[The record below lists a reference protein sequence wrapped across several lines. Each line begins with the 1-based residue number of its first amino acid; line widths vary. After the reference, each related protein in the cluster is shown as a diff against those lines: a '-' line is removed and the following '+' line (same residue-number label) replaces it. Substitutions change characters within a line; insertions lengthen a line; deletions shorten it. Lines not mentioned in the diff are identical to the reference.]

1 MEHNRPDNELVSAYS
16 LAEKPAIELET
27 VQKAMQGDKEA
38 FSALFMQTYRTM
50 FLVVRRFLARDED
63 IYDALQ
69 NGYTKAY
76 KYLPRLQAPEA
87 FLTWLKRTMEN
98 AARDIRADITG
109 RETAQEDM
117 AEFADELTADDT
129 EASERRADIQE
140 VLDRLEPRQAEV
152 LTLYYYDGM
161 KLSEIAGLLGEPQST
176 VRSRFA
182 QAKKA
187 LVEQLKVKG
196 IDKSLYSGSV
206 SAMIAVCLRSLIG
219 TDVLSAATAQQ
230 MLDDIVS
237 GRQGRLGAA
246 AYKLLE
252 ARRNRAILKAVSL
265 LMALTVTV
273 SCVTVAL
280 LNGFPWKGVSVSPVG
295 IPSAE
300 SSSEGEIQQGVLGQ
314 TTTALLPG
322 VLPPDGSIHREPGFT
337 IPTIPT
343 DEEGHTLFPPVSTDK
358 QGSQNSA
365 ASGGVPTWSPG
376 VSSGTY
382 PTIPGQT
389 TTSST
394 GTKISTGP
402 SASSATGSSPTNSSP
417 PTTPTVPDGSFVPDY
432 RPGKA
437 NTEMRNQAG
446 RNRISLTMSYL
457 TGNRTEKIWV
467 DRQDEWIYV
476 FDGTRKQ
483 IYKRR
488 FDGTGGRID
497 LPAEFDDVG
506 LSSHYTV
513 AGDWIYYI
521 YDDQLQRIRT
531 DGKIKET
538 VSSFEGERGRVYWF
552 VIENN
557 QVRYCSS
564 EYISSGYGSTSYYA
578 VREYVFP
585 LDTEKK
591 WMVSEKRVDYSLH
604 NQPYSAYWL
613 NGWLVLLR
621 SEESIKYTVT
631 AEHRSG
637 NGSFVEL
644 PLLAGEIGINHGIGM
659 PFVVGD
665 TMYGATKK
673 AEKYK
678 CDFSGTPVETL
689 YCPVNSSATGTIDHI
704 DFIDSTGK
712 SMAYTRK
719 NGDGSLSFLYY
730 SLDTGKITERPAV
743 LYSDRQK
750 QFYDVFED
758 GWIFSMKKDGT
769 LFRCKADG
777 SGYLEYQ

>member
-117 AEFADELTADDT
+117 AEFADELAADDM

-161 KLSEIAGLLGEPQST
+161 KLSEIARLLGEPQST

-273 SCVTVAL
+273 SCVTVVL
-280 LNGFPWKGVSVSPVG
+280 LNGFPWKGFSTLPAAGQPDISG
-295 IPSAE
+295 N
-300 SSSEGEIQQGVLGQ
+300 SE
-314 TTTALLPG
+314 
-322 VLPPDGSIHREPGFT
+322 
-337 IPTIPT
+337 
-343 DEEGHTLFPPVSTDK
+343 
-358 QGSQNSA
+358 
-365 ASGGVPTWSPG
+365 W
-376 VSSGTY
+376 
-382 PTIPGQT
+382 
-389 TTSST
+389 
-394 GTKISTGP
+394 
-402 SASSATGSSPTNSSP
+402 SASSASGSTDREGTTTGNTTDASVSGGTTEAGQPASDASASSNASPTETVSTGTGSTGNAPSSP
-417 PTTPTVPDGSFVPDY
+417 ATTTATEPSAAFVPDY

-437 NTEMRNQAG
+437 NTEMRNPAWRVVLGNAG
-446 RNRISLTMSYL
+446 REYL
-457 TGNRTEKIWV
+457 DW
-467 DRQDEWIYV
+467 QDEWVYCFRDV
-476 FDGTRKQ
+476 NGG
-483 IYKRR
+483 YKFRR
-488 FDGTGGRID
+488 DGTGDKIPIQAPDGYM
-497 LPAEFDDVG
+497 E
-506 LSSHYTV
+506 SSMV
-513 AGDWIYYI
+513 WGDWVYYT
-521 YDDQLQRIRT
+521 DTNLSKSWLKRIRT
-531 DGKIKET
+531 DGGVVETLAETPDNGFINGFIRQGDRLLYAIKWQDSFGVEQVEYRAYTPSSGQDERLPVSGNFSLSCVPMGDWFFNPDNYCAYAFGRDEINIAKLRTEDEGIEAGNDWEEIRTINPGYFPVYILGDKLYTPTGHCIDFSGDTPRVYRAVSFSGSSIKEGT
-538 VSSFEGERGRVYWF
+538 VFQVEFVDEASGRLAVTLYD
-552 VIENN
+552 E
-557 QVRYCSS
+557 
-564 EYISSGYGSTSYYA
+564 SGIYPESMRWYS
-578 VREYVFP
+578 
-585 LDTEKK
+585 EKK
-591 WMVSEKRVDYSLH
+591 GWGSELPD
-604 NQPYSAYWL
+604 
-613 NGWLVLLR
+613 VLLR
-621 SEESIKYTVT
+621 NTKYQTYQT
-631 AEHRSG
+631 S
-637 NGSFVEL
+637 
-644 PLLAGEIGINHGIGM
+644 
-659 PFVVGD
+659 
-665 TMYGATKK
+665 
-673 AEKYK
+673 
-678 CDFSGTPVETL
+678 
-689 YCPVNSSATGTIDHI
+689 
-704 DFIDSTGK
+704 
-712 SMAYTRK
+712 
-719 NGDGSLSFLYY
+719 GDGY
-730 SLDTGKITERPAV
+730 
-743 LYSDRQK
+743 
-750 QFYDVFED
+750 VFTTKED
-758 GWIFSMKKDGT
+758 GTWFS
-769 LFRCKADG
+769 CKMDG
-777 SGYLEYQ
+777 SDYIEYIF

>member
-117 AEFADELTADDT
+117 AEFADELAADDM

-161 KLSEIAGLLGEPQST
+161 KLSEIARLLGEPQST

-280 LNGFPWKGVSVSPVG
+280 LNGFPWKWFSALPTVGQSELPTDQPNTAGGFGWSTSPVSDDNMG
-295 IPSAE
+295 NTTTVGTTTPSVLPSADT
-300 SSSEGEIQQGVLGQ
+300 S
-314 TTTALLPG
+314 
-322 VLPPDGSIHREPGFT
+322 EPG
-337 IPTIPT
+337 
-343 DEEGHTLFPPVSTDK
+343 
-358 QGSQNSA
+358 
-365 ASGGVPTWSPG
+365 
-376 VSSGTY
+376 Y
-382 PTIPGQT
+382 
-389 TTSST
+389 TTST
-394 GTKISTGP
+394 I
-402 SASSATGSSPTNSSP
+402 SASSGSKLTEPTSSDSESVTP
-417 PTTPTVPDGSFVPDY
+417 PTTIPPTVFVPDY

-437 NTEMRNQAG
+437 NTEMRNPAWRAVLSGTG
-446 RNRISLTMSYL
+446 REYL
-457 TGNRTEKIWV
+457 DW
-467 DRQDEWIYV
+467 QDEWIYC
-476 FDGTRKQ
+476 FRGISGGYKFRRDGTSGKIPIQ
-483 IYKRR
+483 VPS
-488 FDGTGGRID
+488 DGM
-497 LPAEFDDVG
+497 
-506 LSSHYTV
+506 V
-513 AGDWIYYI
+513 APMVWGDWIYYVL
-521 YDDQLQRIRT
+521 DGHKALKRVRT
-531 DGKIKET
+531 DGMVVETLVEVSVRQEIPGFIIREDQLLYAVCRVDSFGVPHYEYRSYSLATGDDRSLSLIGDFGFYDYVPVGDWFFHIFGFYADSFGRERVNILEQIAFETGNKWHEIRDDFGGFPVYILEDKLYTPTGHCIDFSGEMPRVYQAVSFSGSSIKEGT
-538 VSSFEGERGRVYWF
+538 DFRVEFIDETSGRLAVTLYDESGIYPESMRWYSETSGWEEELPKALMRTSQYQTYQTSGDGYIFTTKEDSTWF
-552 VIENN
+552 S
-557 QVRYCSS
+557 CKMD
-564 EYISSGYGSTSYYA
+564 GSDYT
-578 VREYVFP
+578 EYVF
-585 LDTEKK
+585 
-591 WMVSEKRVDYSLH
+591 
-604 NQPYSAYWL
+604 
-613 NGWLVLLR
+613 
-621 SEESIKYTVT
+621 
-631 AEHRSG
+631 
-637 NGSFVEL
+637 
-644 PLLAGEIGINHGIGM
+644 
-659 PFVVGD
+659 
-665 TMYGATKK
+665 
-673 AEKYK
+673 
-678 CDFSGTPVETL
+678 
-689 YCPVNSSATGTIDHI
+689 
-704 DFIDSTGK
+704 
-712 SMAYTRK
+712 
-719 NGDGSLSFLYY
+719 
-730 SLDTGKITERPAV
+730 
-743 LYSDRQK
+743 
-750 QFYDVFED
+750 
-758 GWIFSMKKDGT
+758 
-769 LFRCKADG
+769 
-777 SGYLEYQ
+777 

>member
-98 AARDIRADITG
+98 AARDIRANITG
-109 RETAQEDM
+109 RETAQEDI

-161 KLSEIAGLLGEPQST
+161 KLSEIARLLGEPQST

-280 LNGFPWKGVSVSPVG
+280 LNGFPWKGFSTLPAAGQPDISG
-295 IPSAE
+295 N
-300 SSSEGEIQQGVLGQ
+300 SE
-314 TTTALLPG
+314 
-322 VLPPDGSIHREPGFT
+322 
-337 IPTIPT
+337 
-343 DEEGHTLFPPVSTDK
+343 
-358 QGSQNSA
+358 
-365 ASGGVPTWSPG
+365 W
-376 VSSGTY
+376 
-382 PTIPGQT
+382 
-389 TTSST
+389 
-394 GTKISTGP
+394 
-402 SASSATGSSPTNSSP
+402 SASSASGSTDREGTATDNTAAPSVSGGTTEAGQPASDASASSNASPTETVSTGTGSTGNAPSSP
-417 PTTPTVPDGSFVPDY
+417 ATTTATEPSAAFVPDY

-437 NTEMRNQAG
+437 NTEMRNPAWRVVLGNTG
-446 RNRISLTMSYL
+446 REYL
-457 TGNRTEKIWV
+457 DW
-467 DRQDEWIYV
+467 QDEWVYCFRDV
-476 FDGTRKQ
+476 SGG
-483 IYKRR
+483 YKFRR
-488 FDGTGGRID
+488 DGTGGKIPIRAPD
-497 LPAEFDDVG
+497 GDMA
-506 LSSHYTV
+506 SSMV
-513 AGDWIYYI
+513 WGDWVYYT
-521 YDDQLQRIRT
+521 DTNLGKSWLKRIRT
-531 DGKIKET
+531 DGKVVETLVETPDNRFIAGFIRQGDRLLYAIKWQDSFGVEQVEYRAYTPSSGQDERLPVSGNFSLFCVPVGDWFFSENFCAYSFRYGEKNILELLPEAEEYDIGNKWQSIKDMGYFPVYILGDKLYTPTGHCIDFSGDTPRLYQAVSFSGSSIKEGT
-538 VSSFEGERGRVYWF
+538 VFLVEFVDEASGRLAVTLYDESGIYPESMRWYSETSGWGE
-552 VIENN
+552 EL
-557 QVRYCSS
+557 
-564 EYISSGYGSTSYYA
+564 
-578 VREYVFP
+578 P
-585 LDTEKK
+585 D
-591 WMVSEKRVDYSLH
+591 
-604 NQPYSAYWL
+604 
-613 NGWLVLLR
+613 VLLR
-621 SEESIKYTVT
+621 NAKYQTYQT
-631 AEHRSG
+631 S
-637 NGSFVEL
+637 
-644 PLLAGEIGINHGIGM
+644 
-659 PFVVGD
+659 
-665 TMYGATKK
+665 
-673 AEKYK
+673 
-678 CDFSGTPVETL
+678 
-689 YCPVNSSATGTIDHI
+689 
-704 DFIDSTGK
+704 
-712 SMAYTRK
+712 
-719 NGDGSLSFLYY
+719 GDGY
-730 SLDTGKITERPAV
+730 
-743 LYSDRQK
+743 
-750 QFYDVFED
+750 VFTTKED
-758 GWIFSMKKDGT
+758 GTWFS
-769 LFRCKADG
+769 CKMDG
-777 SGYLEYQ
+777 SDYIEYIF